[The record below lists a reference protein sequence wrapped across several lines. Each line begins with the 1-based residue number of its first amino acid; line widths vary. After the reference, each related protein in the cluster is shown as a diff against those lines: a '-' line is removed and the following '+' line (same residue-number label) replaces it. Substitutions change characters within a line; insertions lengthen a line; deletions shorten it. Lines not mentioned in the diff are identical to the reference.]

1 MATLWIQSRGN
12 VAMRAQVTYNPG
24 PFGPKKR
31 SGIEIRFEK
40 RPELRVRMMLLEP
53 GRSRFRLSR
62 RQMMWYGYR
71 NAEREAVVA
80 RLLALGD
87 TIKPDDQPTTIG
99 PHEKR
104 DAKEPWELAVSF
116 SDK

>member
-1 MATLWIQSRGN
+1 
-12 VAMRAQVTYNPG
+12 MRAQITYNPG

-40 RPELRVRMMLLEP
+40 RPELPVRLMLLEP

-62 RQMMWYGYR
+62 KQMMWYGYR

-87 TIKPDDQPTTIG
+87 TIQPDDQPTTLS
-99 PHEKR
+99 PAEVKRLHE
-104 DAKEPWELAVSF
+104 EPWERAVSYD
-116 SDK
+116 DKK